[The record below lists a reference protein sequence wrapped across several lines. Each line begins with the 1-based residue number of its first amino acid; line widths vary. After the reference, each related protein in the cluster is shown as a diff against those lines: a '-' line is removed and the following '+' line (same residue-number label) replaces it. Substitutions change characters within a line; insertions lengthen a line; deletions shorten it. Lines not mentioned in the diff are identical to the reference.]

1 VSDHDRPDEQLPGDD
16 DRGRPDER
24 PHGGGELEPHAEAP
38 AGDPVPDPGL
48 PEELL
53 RLTDVEPALERR
65 AERQVSGM
73 FGLATL
79 LTLGFCVA
87 YFAVPEEKTIFGWDA
102 LNFTLG
108 MTLGG
113 ALLLIGLG
121 AVQWARQLMHN
132 EEIDEHRHPIES
144 PEEDRTAALQITT
157 TSAAES
163 GLGRR
168 KVIRNS
174 LFGALG
180 VLGLPAIIMLRDL
193 GPLPT
198 NESLRTT
205 VWRKGMR
212 VVNDVSGTPLR
223 PEDLEL
229 GQLVNGEPSVLVS
242 TEDEDVQDEEGE
254 IHGVERLNAKAKA
267 AVILVR
273 MRPDEITPP
282 KGREGWGVNGILCYS
297 KICTHVGCPIS
308 LWEQQT
314 HKVLCPCHQSTFDLA
329 DGGKVT
335 FGPAHRPLPQLE
347 LGVDEEGYLI
357 AMGDFQE
364 QVGPSFPELG

>member
-1 VSDHDRPDEQLPGDD
+1 VSDQDRPDD
-16 DRGRPDER
+16 
-24 PHGGGELEPHAEAP
+24 ELEPRDEHTPPPTPEQEP
-38 AGDPVPDPGL
+38 IPDPGFHEHGPRPTDID
-48 PEELL
+48 PE
-53 RLTDVEPALERR
+53 LERR

-79 LTLGFCVA
+79 LGLGFCIA
-87 YFAVPEEKTIFGWDA
+87 YFAVPEDKTIFGFDA

-113 ALLLIGLG
+113 SLLLIGMG
-121 AVQWARQLMHN
+121 AVQWAKRLMIDDDII
-132 EEIDEHRHPIES
+132 EERHPVASSEA
-144 PEEDRTAALQITT
+144 DRAAALEIVTA
-157 TSAAES
+157 SAAES

-168 KVIRNS
+168 KMIRNS

-180 VLGLPAIIMLRDL
+180 VLGLPAIVVLRDL

-198 NESLRTT
+198 DKSLRTT
-205 VWRKGMR
+205 VWTKGMR
-212 VVNDVSGTPLR
+212 VVNDVAGTPIR
-223 PEDLEL
+223 PEDMEL
-229 GQLVNGEPSVLVS
+229 GQLVNGEPIVLVP
-242 TEDEDVQDEEGE
+242 TGDPEEDEKNHVLEG
-254 IHGVERLNAKAKA
+254 VDLLNAKAKA

-282 KGREGWGVNGILCYS
+282 PGREDWGVDGILCFS

-314 HKVLCPCHQSTFDLA
+314 RHVLCPCHQSTFDLT

-335 FGPAHRPLPQLE
+335 FGPAHRPLPQLQ
-347 LGVDEEGYLI
+347 LGVDDEGYLI
-357 AMGDFQE
+357 AMGDFE
-364 QVGPSFPELG
+364 DQVGPSYPELG

>member
-1 VSDHDRPDEQLPGDD
+1 MSDLDRPDEREP
-16 DRGRPDER
+16 
-24 PHGGGELEPHAEAP
+24 GGELEARDKAAP
-38 AGDPVPDPGL
+38 AGDPIPDPGL
-48 PEELL
+48 PEDLP
-53 RLTDVEPALERR
+53 RPTDVDPDLELR
-65 AERQVSGM
+65 AERQVAGM

-113 ALLLIGLG
+113 ALLLIGMG
-121 AVQWARQLMHN
+121 AVQWARRLMHN
-132 EEIDEHRHPIES
+132 EEIDEARHEIAS
-144 PEEDRTAALQITT
+144 PEEDRTAALEITT
-157 TSAAES
+157 LSAAES

-168 KVIRNS
+168 RMIRNS

-180 VLGLPAIIMLRDL
+180 VLGLPAVVLLRDL

-198 NESLRTT
+198 DESLRHT

-212 VVNDVSGTPLR
+212 VVNDVSGTPIR
-223 PEDLEL
+223 PEDLQL
-229 GQLVNGEPSVLVS
+229 GQLVNGEPRVLVP
-242 TEDEDVQDEEGE
+242 TDDFEADEEAGVLE
-254 IHGVERLNAKAKA
+254 GVERLNAKAKA

-273 MRPDEITPP
+273 MRPEEITPP
-282 KGREGWGVNGILCYS
+282 KGREDWGVDGILCFS

-314 HKVLCPCHQSTFDLA
+314 RKVLCPCHQSTFDLT

-335 FGPAHRPLPQLE
+335 FGPAHRPLPQLQ
-347 LGVDEEGYLI
+347 LGVDGEGYLI
-357 AMGDFQE
+357 AMGDFE
-364 QVGPSFPELG
+364 DQVGPSYPELG

>member
-1 VSDHDRPDEQLPGDD
+1 MSDQDR
-16 DRGRPDER
+16 RDER
-24 PHGGGELEPHAEAP
+24 PPGAGELEPRAEAP
-38 AGDPVPDPGL
+38 PPGDPIPDPGL
-48 PEELL
+48 PEEFP
-53 RLTDVEPALERR
+53 RPSDVDPALERR
-65 AERQVSGM
+65 YERQVAGM

-87 YFAVPEEKTIFGWDA
+87 YFAVPEDQTLFGFDA

-132 EEIDEHRHPIES
+132 EEIDEHRHSIAS
-144 PEEDRTAALQITT
+144 SEEDRAAALAITT

-168 KVIRNS
+168 TMIRNS

-180 VLGLPAIIMLRDL
+180 VLGLPTVILLRDL

-198 NESLRTT
+198 DESLRTT
-205 VWRKGMR
+205 VWTKGMR
-212 VVNDVSGTPLR
+212 VVNDVAGTPIR

-229 GQLVNGEPSVLVS
+229 GQLVNAEPAVLVP
-242 TEDEDVQDEEGE
+242 TGDPEQDEEIGVL
-254 IHGVERLNAKAKA
+254 HGVELLNAKAKA

-273 MRPDEITPP
+273 IDPQEITPP
-282 KGREGWGVNGILCYS
+282 AGREDWDVAGILCYS

-314 HKVLCPCHQSTFDLA
+314 HNVLCPCHQSTFDLA

-335 FGPAHRPLPQLE
+335 FGPAHRPLPQLQ
-347 LGVDEEGYLI
+347 LGVDAEGYLI

-364 QVGPSFPELG
+364 QVGPSYPELGRD

>member
-1 VSDHDRPDEQLPGDD
+1 MSDDRPGHGHAGHDRPGHGGPGD
-16 DRGRPDER
+16 
-24 PHGGGELEPHAEAP
+24 ELEPRAEAAPP
-38 AGDPVPDPGL
+38 ADPIADPGL
-48 PEELL
+48 PEELP
-53 RLTDVEPALERR
+53 RPTDVDPELERR
-65 AERQVSGM
+65 AELQVAGM

-87 YFAVPEEKTIFGWDA
+87 YFAVPEEKTLFGFDA
-102 LNFTLG
+102 LNFALG

-121 AVQWARQLMHN
+121 AVQWARRLMHN
-132 EEIDEHRHPIES
+132 EEIDEERHEIAS
-144 PEEDRTAALQITT
+144 PEEDRVAALEITST
-157 TSAAES
+157 TAAES

-168 KVIRNS
+168 RMIRNS

-180 VLGLPAIIMLRDL
+180 VLGLPAVVLLRDL

-198 NESLRTT
+198 DETLRRT

-212 VVNDVSGTPLR
+212 VVNDVSGTPIR
-223 PEDLEL
+223 PEDLDL
-229 GQLVNGEPSVLVS
+229 GQLVNAEPAILVP
-242 TEDEDVQDEEGE
+242 TGDEEADEEAGVL
-254 IHGVERLNAKAKA
+254 HGVERLNKKAMA

-273 MRPDEITPP
+273 MRPDEVTPP
-282 KGREGWGVNGILCYS
+282 EGREDWGVDGILCFS

-314 HKVLCPCHQSTFDLA
+314 RKVLCPCHQSTFDLA

-335 FGPAHRPLPQLE
+335 FGPAHRSLPQLQ
-347 LGVDEEGYLI
+347 LGVDDEGYLI
-357 AMGDFQE
+357 AMGDFE
-364 QVGPSFPELG
+364 DQVGPSFPELG